1 MTDPDSAT
9 HVTCLVCGGT
19 LSLERARAGEAC
31 AICGHTNWDP
41 PIVREP
47 EPTVEEEVVQPVDH
61 PDSSGGDGFV
71 PPYVPSRPRRRGG
84 MKLVVIAVL
93 VVVIGVVIQQVW
105 AFNAAKSPSGSAP
118 TASMGVESS
127 LKKGQWVL
135 VLESLPKKTKSQKD
149 AYAVA
154 SRLAKNRSTAVL
166 DSNRVPGLTNGYW
179 AVVALP
185 FSTSKNAATSGCRDF
200 GRKVGGSCYARQVK

>member
-1 MTDPDSAT
+1 MTDPDSAA

-41 PIVREP
+41 PIAREP
-47 EPTVEEEVVQPVDH
+47 EPPVEEEVVQQVDH
-61 PDSSGGDGFV
+61 PDPSGGDNLV
-71 PPYVPSRPRRRGG
+71 PPYVPSRPRRRGR
-84 MKLVVIAVL
+84 MKFVVIAIL

-105 AFNAAKSPSGSAP
+105 AFNAAKRPSGSAP
-118 TASMGVESS
+118 TASDGIGSS
-127 LKKGQWVL
+127 PKKGQWVL
-135 VLESLPKKTKSQKD
+135 VLESLSKKTKSQKD

-154 SRLAKNRSTAVL
+154 SRLARSRSTTVL
-166 DSNRVPGLTNGYW
+166 DSTRVPGLTNGYW

-185 FSTSKNAATSGCRDF
+185 FSASKNAATSGCRDF
-200 GRKVGGSCYARQVK
+200 GRKIGGNCYARQVQ